1 MKKGVIAIAGA
12 VVVAAGIVLPAGYLG
27 QVAEKTIKGRLAN
40 MPYGY
45 EIEVA
50 EYRRGWFSSTAR
62 LEWRP
67 PGNLGPLAMPAQDVS
82 GEASPIDSSGVPV
95 AFVSGPVAVD
105 IEIAHGPVFFAVSPG
120 VGLFN
125 ARGRIDPGSGD
136 AEPPAQSG
144 EDCADCV
151 ELYVTSFSGRTVS
164 HRLQFD
170 GLEWRFGPAVM
181 TLGGGQ
187 MAGEWSGADGLLWQ
201 QTSLRSMD
209 LDTGMEEAGLRVS
222 MTDFESRAEYPQGL
236 AGGAILAASES
247 NASVGETLISGAD
260 GSAVMRIAGFS
271 AATSTARGEDGL
283 YRATGGMEMEALEVL
298 GREFAPVEMTLD
310 SGGFGEAALLKM
322 VTALGGGVF
331 ETPPDAALPGEGLQ
345 AGPEVSPAAAIPPL
359 AADMKE
365 AIRALMADGPY
376 AEVSA
381 VLTYQEE
388 HELKLDVAQAIEP
401 DRVAAGADMAS
412 LPALLSALDLA
423 LNIEIPLAAAE
434 ELLGE
439 TLLQGNM
446 ARNLLEETDTAYR
459 LALVLRDGA
468 IELNGQVLPLTLP
481 SGQPSPFDEDTQS
494 PFDDPG
500 PSPFDD
506 AEPSPFDDPGPS
518 PFDDPGPIPLDDL
531 PRAPFDD
538 AEPPPSG

>member
-12 VVVAAGIVLPAGYLG
+12 VVVAAGVVLPAGYLG
-27 QVAEKTIKGRLAN
+27 QVAERTIEGQLAN

-45 EIEVA
+45 EIEVK

-67 PGNLGPLAMPAQDVS
+67 PGNLGLPMKPAEDVS
-82 GEASPIDSSGVPV
+82 GEAPAAGSPGVLV
-95 AFVSGPVAVD
+95 GYVSGPVAVD

-125 ARGRIDPGSGD
+125 ARGRIDLSSGD
-136 AEPPAQSG
+136 AEPAAQSG
-144 EDCADCV
+144 EDCAACV

-170 GLEWRFGPAVM
+170 DLEWRFGPALM
-181 TLGGGQ
+181 TLAGGQ

-247 NASVGETLISGAD
+247 KESVGEALITGAD
-260 GSAVMRIAGFS
+260 GSALMRMAGLS
-271 AATSTARGEDGL
+271 AATSTTRDDDGL

-331 ETPPDAALPGEGLQ
+331 EAPPEAALPGEGSQ
-345 AGPEVSPAAAIPPL
+345 ADPEASPAAAVPPL

-381 VLTYQEE
+381 VLTHQEE

-434 ELLGE
+434 QLLGE

-446 ARNLLEETDTAYR
+446 ARNLLQETDTAYR
-459 LALVLRDGA
+459 LALTLTGGT
-468 IELNGQVLPLTLP
+468 IELNGQRLPLSLP
-481 SGQPSPFDEDTQS
+481 SAQPSPSDDPGAS

-500 PSPFDD
+500 PT
-506 AEPSPFDDPGPS
+506 PFDDPGPS
-518 PFDDPGPIPLDDL
+518 PFDDPGPIPLDEL
-531 PRAPFDD
+531 PRSPFGD
-538 AEPPPSG
+538 A

>member
-27 QVAEKTIKGRLAN
+27 QVAEKTIEGQLAN

-45 EIEVA
+45 EIEA
-50 EYRRGWFSSTAR
+50 KEYRRGWFSSTAR

-67 PGNLGPLAMPAQDVS
+67 PGNLGLPMMPAEDVS
-82 GEASPIDSSGVPV
+82 GEASAAGSPGVLV
-95 AFVSGPVAVD
+95 GYVSGPVAVD

-125 ARGRIDPGSGD
+125 ARGRIDLGGSDSAG
-136 AEPPAQSG
+136 EPPAQSE

-170 GLEWRFGPAVM
+170 DLEWRFGPAVM
-181 TLGGGQ
+181 TLGGGR

-247 NASVGETLISGAD
+247 KESVGEALIAGAD
-260 GSAVMRIAGFS
+260 GSALMRMAGVS

-283 YRATGGMEMEALEVL
+283 YRAAGGMEMEALEVL
-298 GREFAPVEMTLD
+298 GREFAPVEMALD
-310 SGGFGEAALLKM
+310 SGRFGEAALLKM

-331 ETPPDAALPGEGLQ
+331 ETPPETALPGEGSQ
-345 AGPEVSPAAAIPPL
+345 ADPEASPAAAVPPI

-434 ELLGE
+434 ELLGQA
-439 TLLQGNM
+439 LLQGDM
-446 ARNLLEETDTAYR
+446 ARNLLQQTDTAYR
-459 LALVLRDGA
+459 LALTLRGGA
-468 IELNGQVLPLTLP
+468 IELNGQRLPLSLP
-481 SGQPSPFDEDTQS
+481 SAQPSPS
-494 PFDDPG
+494 DDPG
-500 PSPFDD
+500 
-506 AEPSPFDDPGPS
+506 ASPFDDPGPS
-518 PFDDPGPIPLDDL
+518 PFDDPGPIPLDEL
-531 PRAPFDD
+531 PRSPFDD